1 MKKKKRWLFFGFL
14 SLIFILTACG
24 NSDNEDKSS
33 GNMAGM
39 SEEEMENMDTE
50 DSSGNNSSSNEAL
63 GEEVSVVA
71 SNWKW
76 DMSKTEF
83 KAGEPITFSIE
94 GEQGLHGFAIQGTD
108 IDEQIPEGET
118 KTVTW
123 TPDKAGEYTL
133 VCSVVCGFGHG
144 DMVQKII
151 VN

>member
-1 MKKKKRWLFFGFL
+1 MKKKKHWMFFGFL
-14 SLIFILTACG
+14 ALIFILSACG
-24 NSDNEDKSS
+24 NSDNEEKTSE
-33 GNMAGM
+33 NMDSM
-39 SEEEMENMDTE
+39 SEEEMENMDME
-50 DSSGNNSSSNEAL
+50 DSSGTNTSSNEVS

-76 DMSKTEF
+76 EMSKTEF
-83 KAGEPITFSIE
+83 KAGEPVTFSIK

-118 KTVTW
+118 IKVTW
-123 TPDKAGEYTL
+123 TPEKAGEYTL
-133 VCSVVCGFGHG
+133 VCSIACGSGHG